1 MYEITGDELFL
12 KRASTSDIWV
22 SFVWERGN
30 GEGVRLFYMIVFL
43 NISGLFLSPKV
54 PPKKR
59 SISSKWVRLALSQTV
74 SYRMVRAQC

>member
-1 MYEITGDELFL
+1 MKRTGDELFL
-12 KRASTSDIWV
+12 KRASTSDVWV
-22 SFVWERGN
+22 SLVWERGN

-43 NISGLFLSPKV
+43 NSSGLFLSPKV

-74 SYRMVRAQC
+74 SFQMVRAQC